1 MPAAGG
7 SGGIQ
12 ARVILTFSGVYLA
25 VEICAKLCSVL
36 CPPADRLRKE
46 FCELCSEQLV

>member
-25 VEICAKLCSVL
+25 VEICTKLYSVL
-36 CPPADRLRKE
+36 CPPADGLRKE
-46 FCELCSEQLV
+46 LCELCSEQLV